1 MTFLPN
7 KAKVFLVKVFE
18 KKATAI
24 FATTVLH
31 FVKWLSYDKK
41 RFILLYYDS
50 ITIYINSK
58 SKYTK
63 SCIYLLSVY
72 MKKAKTNFFLLL
84 QSVRSF
90 RRIGRTEYE
99 CPITENQIYK

>member
-41 RFILLYYDS
+41 RFILLYYDT

-72 MKKAKTNFFLLL
+72 MKKAKTNFLLLL
-84 QSVRSF
+84 QSARSF

>member
-63 SCIYLLSVY
+63 KWGTKGLVELDGVDDIWGPI
-72 MKKAKTNFFLLL
+72 LL
-84 QSVRSF
+84 Q
-90 RRIGRTEYE
+90 
-99 CPITENQIYK
+99 C

>member
-41 RFILLYYDS
+41 KDSYYDT
-50 ITIYINSK
+50 ITIYINGK
-58 SKYTK
+58 SKYT
-63 SCIYLLSVY
+63 
-72 MKKAKTNFFLLL
+72 
-84 QSVRSF
+84 
-90 RRIGRTEYE
+90 
-99 CPITENQIYK
+99 

>member
-41 RFILLYYDS
+41 RFILLYYDT

-72 MKKAKTNFFLLL
+72 MKKAKTNFFYYYKVQDLFVQLEE
-84 QSVRSF
+84 QSLSA
-90 RRIGRTEYE
+90 
-99 CPITENQIYK
+99 P

>member
-41 RFILLYYDS
+41 RFILLYYDT

-58 SKYTK
+58 SK
-63 SCIYLLSVY
+63 
-72 MKKAKTNFFLLL
+72 
-84 QSVRSF
+84 
-90 RRIGRTEYE
+90 
-99 CPITENQIYK
+99 

>member
-41 RFILLYYDS
+41 RFILLYYDT

-58 SKYTK
+58 SKYIK

-72 MKKAKTNFFLLL
+72 MKKPRLIFFYYYKVQDLFVELEE
-84 QSVRSF
+84 QSMSVS
-90 RRIGRTEYE
+90 
-99 CPITENQIYK
+99 